1 MKNLEKVNFVF
12 EKDEFKSFISALQD
26 AYFDYKDSNA
36 SFDIQIDKSNDDV
49 RLRIDVKTESS
60 LKKDLLSNLKKVL
73 GEDSEVFELNSL
85 QDFKDILSKYND
97 KREESLLNMC
107 EKNIEDFKKLEE
119 KDIYN
124 ISKGLAKSTEFVKNL
139 SNLYESVGNKM
150 PEETVKVCDGVKR
163 MFKVLISRLYFI
175 SSTSESIENKK
186 FIEETINKA
195 LDQLQILESFK

>member
-1 MKNLEKVNFVF
+1 MENSEKVNFVF
-12 EKDEFKSFISALQD
+12 EKDEFKSFINALQN
-26 AYFDYKDSNA
+26 AYNDYKDSNA
-36 SFDIQIDKSNDDV
+36 SFDIQIDKLNNDV

-60 LKKDLLSNLKKVL
+60 LKKDLLSNLKKVF

-119 KDIYN
+119 KDIYG
-124 ISKGLAKSTEFVKNL
+124 ISKGLTKSTEFIKNL

-175 SSTSESIENKK
+175 SSTSESVENKK

>member
-12 EKDEFKSFISALQD
+12 EKDEFRSFISALQD
-26 AYFDYKDSNA
+26 AYFDYKDSNV

-97 KREESLLNMC
+97 KREEILLNMC

-119 KDIYN
+119 KDIHGV
-124 ISKGLAKSTEFVKNL
+124 SKGLAESTEFIKDL
-139 SNLYESVGNKM
+139 SNLYESVDNKM
-150 PEETVKVCDGVKR
+150 PEETLKICDGVKR

-175 SSTSESIENKK
+175 SSTSESVENKK

>member
-12 EKDEFKSFISALQD
+12 EKDEFRSFISALQD
-26 AYFDYKDSNA
+26 AYFDYKDSNV

-60 LKKDLLSNLKKVL
+60 LKKDLLSNLKKVF

-97 KREESLLNMC
+97 KREEILLNMC

-119 KDIYN
+119 KDIHGV
-124 ISKGLAKSTEFVKNL
+124 SKGLAESTEFIKDL
-139 SNLYESVGNKM
+139 SNLYESVDNKM
-150 PEETVKVCDGVKR
+150 PEETLKICDGVKR

-175 SSTSESIENKK
+175 SSTSESVENKK

>member
-1 MKNLEKVNFVF
+1 MENSEKVNFVF

-26 AYFDYKDSNA
+26 AYFEYKDSNV

-60 LKKDLLSNLKKVL
+60 LKKDLLSNLIKVF

-97 KREESLLNMC
+97 KREEGLLNMC

-119 KDIYN
+119 KDIHSV
-124 ISKGLAKSTEFVKNL
+124 SKGLTESTEFVKNL

>member
-1 MKNLEKVNFVF
+1 MENSEKVNFVF

-26 AYFDYKDSNA
+26 AYFEYKDSNA

-60 LKKDLLSNLKKVL
+60 LKKDLLSNLKKVF

-119 KDIYN
+119 KDIYG
-124 ISKGLAKSTEFVKNL
+124 ISKGLTESTEFIKNL

-150 PEETVKVCDGVKR
+150 PEETVKICDGVKR
-163 MFKVLISRLYFI
+163 MLKVLISRLYFI
-175 SSTSESIENKK
+175 SSISESVENKK

>member
-1 MKNLEKVNFVF
+1 MENSEKVNFVF
-12 EKDEFKSFISALQD
+12 EKDEFKSFINALQN
-26 AYFDYKDSNA
+26 AYNDYKDSDA

-49 RLRIDVKTESS
+49 RLRVDVKTESS
-60 LKKDLLSNLKKVL
+60 LKKDLLSNLKKVF

-124 ISKGLAKSTEFVKNL
+124 ISKGLAESTESVKNL

-175 SSTSESIENKK
+175 SSTSESVENKK

>member
-1 MKNLEKVNFVF
+1 MENSEKVNFVF
-12 EKDEFKSFISALQD
+12 EKDEFKSFINALQN
-26 AYFDYKDSNA
+26 AYNDYKDSNA

-60 LKKDLLSNLKKVL
+60 LKKDLLSNLKKVF

-119 KDIYN
+119 KDIHGV
-124 ISKGLAKSTEFVKNL
+124 SKGLTKSTEFVKNL

>member
-1 MKNLEKVNFVF
+1 MKNLEKVNFVL
-12 EKDEFKSFISALQD
+12 EKNEFKSFICALQD
-26 AYFDYKDSNA
+26 AYDEYKDSNV

-60 LKKDLLSNLKKVL
+60 LEKDLLSNLKKVL
-73 GEDSEVFELNSL
+73 GEDSEVFKLNSF
-85 QDFKDILSKYND
+85 QDLKDIVSKYND

-119 KDIYN
+119 KDIYG
-124 ISKGLAKSTEFVKNL
+124 ISKGLTESTEFIKNL

-150 PEETVKVCDGVKR
+150 PEETVKICDGVKR
-163 MFKVLISRLYFI
+163 MLKVLISRLYFI
-175 SSTSESIENKK
+175 SSISESVENKK

>member
-26 AYFDYKDSNA
+26 AYDNYKDSNV

-60 LKKDLLSNLKKVL
+60 LKEDLLSNLKKVF

-97 KREESLLNMC
+97 KREESILNMC
-107 EKNIEDFKKLEE
+107 EENIEDFKKLEE
-119 KDIYN
+119 KDIHGV
-124 ISKGLAKSTEFVKNL
+124 SKSLTESTEFIKNI
-139 SNLYESVGNKM
+139 SNLYESVDNKM
-150 PEETVKVCDGVKR
+150 PEETVKICDGVKR

-175 SSTSESIENKK
+175 SSTSESVENKK